1 MTVAEYLR
9 TGIVCGLS
17 SREVLSLPVGV
28 VFDLVSL
35 HNAGVTK
42 RGD

>member
-1 MTVAEYLR
+1 MAQYLR

-17 SREVLSLPVGV
+17 SREVFSLPVGV
-28 VFDLVSL
+28 VFVLVAL